1 MTTSEQTKPLLHS
14 NDQASKT
21 FSLFATFLLVSFLVL
36 LPFCNA
42 QPSPNSQA
50 EALLKW
56 KQSIANQSILTS
68 WAIKTKLS
76 SSSHCKWLGI
86 ACNNARD
93 VIGLNLAYTGL
104 KGTLERLDFSSFPQL
119 HLDLKVNQLT
129 GTIPITIGLLTNLQ
143 FLDLSTN
150 SYTGIFPFSVANLS
164 LVVELDVSRNMISGE
179 LDSGLFPN
187 GTEGAKTGLFSLQRL
202 LIQDTNMSGYIPL
215 ELGNC
220 KNLTLIA
227 LDGSHFFGAIPSS
240 LGNLS
245 ELTVLCMT
253 ENQLSG
259 EIPWNIVPQGIGNSL
274 ALTTL
279 HIAEN
284 NFTGHLPQQVCR
296 YGKLVNF
303 TASYNKFSGPIPMSL
318 RNCTTLFRVRLEYN
332 QLTGILDQD
341 FGVYPSLNYIDLS
354 YNRLQGMFSPQWG
367 ESRHLTQLRIAGNMI
382 VEKVPEEIV
391 QLNQLVVLDLSSN
404 QLSGET
410 PVQLGNLT
418 ELSYLSLNANK
429 LFGQIP
435 SQIGALSNLGYL
447 DLSLNMLSGPIP
459 NQIGNCIKLQ
469 FMSLNKNGLNG
480 SIPDQIGYLVALQTL
495 LDLSYNSLTAEILS
509 EFGKLVNLENLNLSH
524 NNLSGSIPNS
534 LVDMVSLSFIDLSYN
549 DLEGPLPNTKAFNSS
564 LKSFANNKD
573 LCGEIQ
579 GLRACNMLIL
589 LRRRLNPTPPL
600 LKTVSET
607 DDLVKPREITP
618 LFHRNPLRPK
628 RPPQP
633 LQSPAKSFL
642 YSLSTSSTPM
652 AASSTSAALRAIS
665 SSVKLPPT
673 TMTATSPS
681 QKLLSFKL
689 SNHLFFQN
697 PRLTTTA
704 APASTRSFTCKSQS
718 YPSDP
723 SRPISAKVQEL
734 CVYEMNE
741 RDRGSPAY
749 LRLSQKKKKNCQFP
763 RRSRPFQQQNLFR
776 GLAEA
781 VGNNGR
787 SVRADQERTRE
798 ERRPVRGHIQLLLR
812 RLRSHSG
819 SGGFPDLRGHVSR
832 CDWWVGGRQGSVQE
846 YKSQSRNENLYSIW
860 NFDGRVVY
868 EDIINATE
876 DFNDEYCIGVGGSA
890 RVYKAKLPS
899 GQVVAVKKLSTTTET
914 TEIEDR
920 KSFMN
925 EIATLTE
932 IRHRN
937 IVKLYGYCSH
947 ERHKFLVYE
956 FLERGSLANVLSSDK
971 EAKELGWFKRVE
983 VIRSVAHAL
992 CYMHHSCMPPIIHRD
1007 ISSKNVLLNL
1017 ELEAHVSDFG
1027 TASFLKPNTSRWTS
1041 VAGTYGYIAPE
1052 LAYTMAV
1059 TEKCDVYSFGV
1070 LAIEVLMG
1078 SHPGELISSLKSLV
1092 DQRIELEDV
1101 LDRHLSPPSS
1111 QKIEDELNSILKLAL
1126 WCLCV
1131 DPQSRPTM
1139 SAASQVLEIKAGDH
1153 WVLSNNNQPWAK

>member
-1 MTTSEQTKPLLHS
+1 MTKQVKHL
-14 NDQASKT
+14 
-21 FSLFATFLLVSFLVL
+21 SLFATFLLVSLLVL
-36 LPFCNA
+36 PPFCNA

-68 WAIKTKLS
+68 WAIKTNLS

-86 ACNNARD
+86 ACNNAGD
-93 VIGLNLAYTGL
+93 VIGLNLAYSGL

-119 HLDLKVNQLT
+119 LRLDLKVNQLT

-150 SYTGIFPFSVANLS
+150 AFTGIFPLSVANLS
-164 LVVELDVSRNMISGE
+164 MVVELDVSRNMISGE

-227 LDGSHFFGAIPSS
+227 LDGSHFFGTIPSS

-245 ELTVLCMT
+245 ELTVLRMT

-259 EIPWNIVPQGIGNSL
+259 EIPWNIGTLTKLIDLRLFKNRLFGSVPQGIGNSS

-318 RNCTTLFRVRLEYN
+318 RNCTTLFRARLEYN

-367 ESRHLTQLRIAGNMI
+367 ESRHLTLLRIAGNMI
-382 VEKVPEEIV
+382 VGRVPEEIV

-404 QLSGET
+404 QLSGEI

-447 DLSLNMLSGPIP
+447 DLSQNMLSGPIP

-469 FMSLNKNGLNG
+469 FMSLSKNGLNG

-495 LDLSYNSLTAEILS
+495 LDLSYNSLTGEILS
-509 EFGKLVNLENLNLSH
+509 EFGKLVNLVNLNLSH

-579 GLRACNMLIL
+579 GLRACN
-589 LRRRLNPTPPL
+589 T
-600 LKTVSET
+600 
-607 DDLVKPREITP
+607 
-618 LFHRNPLRPK
+618 
-628 RPPQP
+628 
-633 LQSPAKSFL
+633 
-642 YSLSTSSTPM
+642 SLSPENSSQKREHSRMVAIIVTSSTSLLFLIF
-652 AASSTSAALRAIS
+652 AVVGIIALYCR
-665 SSVKLPPT
+665 
-673 TMTATSPS
+673 
-681 QKLLSFKL
+681 
-689 SNHLFFQN
+689 
-697 PRLTTTA
+697 
-704 APASTRSFTCKSQS
+704 
-718 YPSDP
+718 
-723 SRPISAKVQEL
+723 
-734 CVYEMNE
+734 
-741 RDRGSPAY
+741 
-749 LRLSQKKKKNCQFP
+749 
-763 RRSRPFQQQNLFR
+763 
-776 GLAEA
+776 
-781 VGNNGR
+781 
-787 SVRADQERTRE
+787 
-798 ERRPVRGHIQLLLR
+798 
-812 RLRSHSG
+812 
-819 SGGFPDLRGHVSR
+819 
-832 CDWWVGGRQGSVQE
+832 GRQGSVQE
-846 YKSQSRNENLYSIW
+846 YKSQSRNENLFSIW

-914 TEIEDR
+914 MEIEDH

-947 ERHKFLVYE
+947 ERHTFLVYE

-971 EAKELGWFKRVE
+971 EAKELDWFKRVE

-1007 ISSKNVLLNL
+1007 ISSKNVLLSL

-1027 TASFLKPNTSRWTS
+1027 TARFLKPNTSRWTS

-1078 SHPGELISSLKSLV
+1078 SHPGELISRLKSLV

-1101 LDRHLSPPSS
+1101 LDRRLLPPSS
-1111 QKIEDELNSILKLAL
+1111 QKIEDELNSIVKLAL

-1139 SAASQVLEIKAGDH
+1139 SAASQVLEIKASDH
-1153 WVLSNNNQPWAK
+1153 WVPSNNNQPRAK